1 MTLMAHSSLIG
12 KPSQRP
18 PSLSLLQVSEWLSTI
33 VTVLLLVFSFLALP
47 VTAFY
52 DQMFSDLAEPMG
64 SHPTVPCLLVIVG
77 GSLLLV
83 AGWRF
88 PALRLTWWQVGVIL
102 LGICLGL
109 GFSLQ
114 HVAYQDACCMFGY
127 QIGQG
132 YPFPAVEFS
141 YVSEYSLS
149 WNQVYA
155 MLRQHPDEVTR
166 QIAWPGMIANSMF
179 YAHLTLIPVAILGV
193 WLRRV
198 GRVARRS

>member
-1 MTLMAHSSLIG
+1 MAHSSLIG
-12 KPSQRP
+12 KPFHRL
-18 PSLSLLQVSEWLSTI
+18 PSHPLVQAAEQPANI
-33 VTVLLLVFSFLALP
+33 VAILLLVFSLLAVLITVFYEPLFADPSEP
-47 VTAFY
+47 V
-52 DQMFSDLAEPMG
+52 G
-64 SHPTVPCLLVIVG
+64 SYPILLCLLVIAG
-77 GSLLLV
+77 GSLLLA

-109 GFSLQ
+109 AFSLQ
-114 HVAYQDACCMFGY
+114 HIAYHDACCEFSY

-132 YPFPAVEFS
+132 YPFPAVVFS
-141 YVSEYSLS
+141 FVSVDSLP

-155 MLRQHPDEVTR
+155 ALRQHPDQVTQ

-193 WLRRV
+193 WLRRL
-198 GRVARRS
+198 GRFARRS